1 MSMAILKPNYNILLL
16 PLLLITLLFL
26 IPILGNPQTDE
37 LINKICRSTE
47 DYEFCYKIFHENMKS
62 PSTHIVGLARITI
75 DEATNNASNNLY
87 FVGKL
92 VRQEKDEKKWYLLMQ
107 CIYGYDQALGT
118 FQLASDYLNR
128 RDFKQTLSAFW
139 NAPFQLR
146 NYTSLFSMTPIG
158 ARNEQMRKLMG
169 MAILTGL
176 NF

>member
-1 MSMAILKPNYNILLL
+1 MAILKPNYNILLL

-26 IPILGNPQTDE
+26 IPVLGDPQTDE

-47 DYEFCYKIFHENMKS
+47 DYGFCYKVFHENMKS
-62 PSTHIVGLARITI
+62 PSTDIVGLARITI
-75 DEATNNASNNLY
+75 DQAKNNASDNLN
-87 FVGKL
+87 FVGTLARREPDDK
-92 VRQEKDEKKWYLLMQ
+92 QHYLLMQ
-107 CIYGYDQALGT
+107 CVYGYFQTLGT
-118 FQLASDYLNR
+118 FQLASIYLNR
-128 RDFKQTLSAFW
+128 RDFEKTLSAFW

-146 NYTSLFSMTPIG
+146 NCMSLFSMTLIG